1 MKISTRLVLSAAFCV
16 VLAGS
21 AFAQASL
28 PGKVFV
34 AQVTGAVTYMVDGKV
49 ITLAKGDTIPV
60 QGAHI
65 ETSKGASLVLVYSNG
80 TSIYV
85 DQGTILDINRF
96 VQKPFPTGVDTT
108 VMEPSTSNTL
118 GRLTQGRVV
127 ISTNQLATGTSMIYE
142 TPDAQVRIRG
152 KDIVIEVEKNTTNVV
167 MLHGDATVT
176 GANAAPGNI
185 GQVLQSG
192 EMAVV
197 TSSAASALAPADV
210 QVVAVTSN
218 QENSVAPL
226 LAATQ
231 RAQSVVV
238 FQTVTT
244 DTGNGD
250 TAQEIQSKAVVS
262 TSPPVQL
269 TVSPSTLRTG
279 G

>member
-1 MKISTRLVLSAAFCV
+1 MKISPRLVLSTALCSILSA
-16 VLAGS
+16 S
-21 AFAQASL
+21 AFAQTSL

-34 AQVTGAVTYMVDGKV
+34 AQVTGDITYVVDGQV
-49 ITLAKGDTIPV
+49 VTLVKGETIPV

-65 ETSKGASLVLVYSNG
+65 ETAQGASLVLVYSNG
-80 TSIYV
+80 TSIYI
-85 DQGTILDINRF
+85 DQNTILDINRF
-96 VQKPFPTGVDTT
+96 VQKPFPAGVDTT
-108 VMEPSTSNTL
+108 VLEPSTSNTL

-142 TPDAQVRIRG
+142 TPDSQVRIRG
-152 KDIVIEVEKNTTNVV
+152 KDVVIEVEKNITNVI
-167 MLHGDATVT
+167 MLRGDATVI
-176 GANAAPGNI
+176 GANAAPGDV
-185 GQVLQSG
+185 GRVLHSG
-192 EMAVV
+192 EMAIV
-197 TSSAASALAPADV
+197 TGSLTSTIAPAVVRVV
-210 QVVAVTSN
+210 QTNTN
-218 QENSVAPL
+218 QQNGVAPL

-250 TAQEIQSKAVVS
+250 TAQEIESKAVVS
-262 TSPPVQL
+262 ADPPVQL